1 MTWSTK
7 KILAS
12 NVDSLSKFRSMLYLT
27 DAVTSTKDIM
37 FNPSENFQVLQIK
50 ISIFI

>member
-1 MTWSTK
+1 MTWNSK

-27 DAVTSTKDIM
+27 DIVTNNKDIM
-37 FNPSENFQVLQIK
+37 FNPSEKFQVYKLK
-50 ISIFI
+50 LIFL